1 VERRV
6 GAARLISSARF
17 RSTLFG
23 VVDATAPWRVRVT
36 GMEHCVLYGVIGG
49 RAWFRAPDVEVEIA
63 EGDFLLLPRGV
74 EHCFSSD
81 RSVGPE
87 TSASELL
94 SHRPAGEFVIVHGG
108 TGAPTTLFAAM
119 SVWDDYSR
127 AVVAPM
133 LPDVVVVRAAE
144 FNSASHAAATVAM
157 ATAEARQPRDVSV
170 AVMNRLMNL
179 LLLECLT
186 AFRAGAAWLSGAAA
200 PQISRALHIIHTST
214 SDDWSTGALAQRVGL
229 SRSAFTEKF
238 KSHVGVSP
246 GEYLQTRRLERAAAL
261 LRDTDIDVAAAAE
274 LVGYASA
281 PSFTKAFRSR
291 FNVSPQAYRLQSRR
305 TASATE
311 GSVWSASTDQA
322 LLDS

>member
-1 VERRV
+1 MS
-6 GAARLISSARF
+6 AARLMFSARF

-23 VVDATAPWRVRVT
+23 VVDAAAPWSVRVT

-49 RAWFRAPDVEVEIA
+49 RAWFRAGDVEAEIA
-63 EGDFLLLPRGV
+63 EGDFILLPRGA
-74 EHCFSSD
+74 EHCFASD

-87 TSASELL
+87 TSASDLL
-94 SHRPAGEFVIVHGG
+94 SHRPAGEFVIAHGG
-108 TGAPTTLFAAM
+108 TGALTTLFAAL

-144 FNSASHAAATVAM
+144 FSSASHAAATVAM
-157 ATAEARQPRDVSV
+157 AAVEARQPRDASV

-179 LLLECLT
+179 LLIECLS
-186 AFRAGAAWLSGAAA
+186 AYSARAAWLNGAAV
-200 PQISRALHIIHTST
+200 PQISRALHIIHTSV

-229 SRSAFTEKF
+229 SRSAFAEKF

-281 PSFTKAFRSR
+281 PSFTKAFRNKYS
-291 FNVSPQAYRLQSRR
+291 VSPQAYRARARSATSLND
-305 TASATE
+305 ASAWPEATNP
-311 GSVWSASTDQA
+311 A
-322 LLDS
+322 LQDS